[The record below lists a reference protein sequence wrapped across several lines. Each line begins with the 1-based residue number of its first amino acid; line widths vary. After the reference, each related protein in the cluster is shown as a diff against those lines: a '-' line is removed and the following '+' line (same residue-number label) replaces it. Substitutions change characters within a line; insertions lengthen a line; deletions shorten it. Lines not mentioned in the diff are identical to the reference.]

1 MVICPWYSTILILIG
16 SIIRHI
22 FNIVFFISRFVIA
35 INSSLIW
42 PLSSCFHFCNI
53 IVFISL
59 PSSIQFSRSHDF
71 GLISNNVCLIISQ
84 AQFAYS
90 KLLIV
95 DFYRGSGSCSVGCA
109 HRMGLDGP
117 KKFFSFFGRLHRYLA
132 IKHTQHQVQHSLHI
146 WRMLVK
152 IHGRFLRGCKASTVS
167 SSILVVN
174 TRSLLDNI
182 ACFISLMRLM
192 KTGRNHEGGPFIKR
206 KPELG
211 GHSLNLLTSISRP
224 IRVSYKL

>member
-95 DFYRGSGSCSVGCA
+95 DFYRGSSIVQSPTYRRY
-109 HRMGLDGP
+109 HIRYRHTISGP
-117 KKFFSFFGRLHRYLA
+117 KKFFSFFGWLL
-132 IKHTQHQVQHSLHI
+132 SL
-146 WRMLVK
+146 
-152 IHGRFLRGCKASTVS
+152 S
-167 SSILVVN
+167 
-174 TRSLLDNI
+174 
-182 ACFISLMRLM
+182 
-192 KTGRNHEGGPFIKR
+192 RNQ
-206 KPELG
+206 
-211 GHSLNLLTSISRP
+211 T
-224 IRVSYKL
+224 